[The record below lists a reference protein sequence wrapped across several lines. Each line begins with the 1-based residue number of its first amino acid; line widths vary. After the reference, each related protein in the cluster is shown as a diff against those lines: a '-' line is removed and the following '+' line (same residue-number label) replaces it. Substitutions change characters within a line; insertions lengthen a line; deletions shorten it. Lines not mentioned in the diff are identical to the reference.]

1 VIPVWAAIAVPSLA
15 GLFLVVAHANSI
27 GQQNALVGL
36 RFAGEIKLHPT
47 RRRVTRITDTRSSAV
62 DHCLR
67 IIGSGAAR
75 PALAVRGDCDL
86 R

>member
-67 IIGSGAAR
+67 SHWKWRSATR
-75 PALAVRGDCDL
+75 TSRQRGL
-86 R
+86 